1 VIKAELYVRSGRPI
15 VVIEKQGTET
25 NVGAWARLLEAF
37 ARGVVSGSS
46 SRADVRADVFMAE
59 IEALREIRTLYS
71 ENLELGPMLT
81 AQVRRLAADRR
92 AREASATQ
100 EAPADPAPI
109 ERELVSAGFLRKLK
123 SFQLQNL
130 ATILRLPHSAD
141 FSVPGAGK
149 TTVALANF
157 AINRHRGSIQRMLVI
172 GPIAAFEAWKVD
184 SQECLATPPRITVH
198 GGSDTL
204 IPDHTD
210 ILLTN
215 YNRVAND
222 YDRVRRFVSDRPTM
236 VILDEAHRIKRGADG
251 VHGRAVLDLAY
262 AAERRDVLTGTPAP
276 QGAYDL
282 VALIRFLYPGQDT
295 QILPAS
301 AYSEKDG
308 RDDTVLAETRDAIS
322 KYFVRTTKSQMG
334 LPPTT
339 FHVVRRPMGPIQHAI
354 YEALVGRYRGSFAL
368 HTSSRRELDRLGR
381 IVMYLLEAAT
391 NPMLLTAGS
400 DESDDT
406 EFKHAPLSVRGDEPL
421 MELLKSYHLH
431 ETPWKYQA
439 VAKIIDEARSRG
451 EKVLVWSSFVR
462 NLKLLARHLREFNPA
477 MIHGGVPTEE
487 SNNSNAVTREAEL
500 NRFRRDPACTVL
512 LANPAACGEGISL
525 HHECHHAVYLDRT
538 FNAGQFLQSQDR
550 IHRLGVREDVT
561 TRFTLLQSEGSVDD
575 TVNARLADKVQAL
588 ARLMNDPGLVLVAL
602 PEPDEG
608 SAGPPAFADDMQA
621 ILSHIEGLPPYAA

>member
-1 VIKAELYVRSGRPI
+1 MITAELYVQSGRPI
-15 VVIEKQGTET
+15 VVVEKGGDS
-25 NVGAWARLLEAF
+25 NPGAWARLLEAF
-37 ARGVVSGSS
+37 SRGVVAGTPA
-46 SRADVRADVFMAE
+46 RADVRADVFMAE
-59 IEALREIRTLYS
+59 IEALREIRTLYA
-71 ENLELGPMLT
+71 EFIELGPTLT
-81 AQVRRLAADRR
+81 AQVRKLAADRR
-92 AREASATQ
+92 AREASASQ
-100 EAPADPAPI
+100 EYPADPASI
-109 ERELVSAGFLRKLK
+109 EGELKDAGFIRKLK

-130 ATILRLPHSAD
+130 ATILRLPHGAD

-157 AINRHRGSIQRMLVI
+157 AINRHRGTIQRMLVI

-184 SQECLATPPRITVH
+184 SRDCFATPPKITVH
-198 GGSDTL
+198 GGSDTV
-204 IPDHTD
+204 IPDSTD

-222 YDRVRRFVSDRPTM
+222 YDRVRNFVSNRPAM
-236 VILDEAHRIKRGADG
+236 VVLDEAHRIKRGADG

-262 AAERRDVLTGTPAP
+262 AAHRRDVLTGTPAP

-282 VALIRFLYPGQDT
+282 IALMRFLYPGQDT

-301 AYSEKDG
+301 AYKEKDG
-308 RDDTVLAETRDAIS
+308 RDDAVLLETRDAIAR
-322 KYFVRTTKSQMG
+322 YFVRTTKSKLG

-339 FHVVRRPMGPIQHAI
+339 FDVVRQPMGPIQHSI
-354 YEALVGRYRGSFAL
+354 YEALVGRYRGGFAL
-368 HTSSRRELDRLGR
+368 HPSSRRELDRLGR

-400 DESDDT
+400 DESDDV
-406 EFKHAPLSVRGDEPL
+406 EFKHPPLEVRGDEPL
-421 MELLKSYHLH
+421 MDLLKSYHLH
-431 ETPWKYQA
+431 ETPWKYQKLA
-439 VAKIIDEARSRG
+439 QIIGNARTRG

-462 NLKLLARHLREFNPA
+462 NLKALARHLKEFNPA
-477 MIHGGVPTEE
+477 VIHGGVPTED
-487 SNNSNAVTREAEL
+487 SSGSSGVTREAEL
-500 NRFRRDPACTVL
+500 KRFRGEPACSVL

-550 IHRLGVREDVT
+550 IHRLGLRDDVI

-575 TVNARLADKVQAL
+575 TVNVRLAEKVQAL
-588 ARLMNDPGLVLVAL
+588 ARLMDDPGLVLVSL

-608 SAGPPAFADDMQA
+608 NAGPPAFADDMQA
-621 ILSHIEGLPPYAA
+621 VLSHIDGFTSGDS